1 MAPIQNALALIARE
15 AMNIATQ
22 LSSRDEIGQATEND
36 RHPGISHPE
45 ISPDP
50 MVNPQVPLPL
60 IIVLCGTLS
69 LGIAAGLRGSF
80 QDREEKRKRETTI

>member
-1 MAPIQNALALIARE
+1 MAPIIQNALALIARQATNM
-15 AMNIATQ
+15 AM
-22 LSSRDEIGQATEND
+22 ATEND

-69 LGIAAGLRGSF
+69 LGIGAGLRGSF
-80 QDREEKRKRETTI
+80 QDREEKKKRETTI